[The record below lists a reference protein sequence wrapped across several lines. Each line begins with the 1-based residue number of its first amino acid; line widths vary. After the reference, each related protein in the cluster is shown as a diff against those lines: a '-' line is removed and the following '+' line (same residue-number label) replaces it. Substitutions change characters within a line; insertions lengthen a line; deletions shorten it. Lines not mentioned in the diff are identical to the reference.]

1 MNANRLYTE
10 NEHNDGRYIGNYR
23 VLELIG
29 KGGFAAVYLGKHRYI
44 GTLAAV
50 KVLRAGMNDADE
62 SNFYLEARIAASLV
76 HPRIIRVLEFGVES
90 HRPYLVMDFAPNGTM
105 RQLYPRGSRMTAR
118 ALVKYVDQIAEALQ
132 YVHDRGLVHRDI
144 KPENL
149 LLGDNNRLLLS
160 DFGISIT
167 AHKAAFRTDEIAGT
181 AAYMAPELIEGEACF
196 ASDQYALG
204 VVVYEWLCGIWPF
217 LGNSDEIMDQHLYDF
232 PPPLRDHVPTLPAEV
247 EAVVLK
253 ALAKNPRD
261 RFGSVL
267 EFAVALKAAFG
278 YRSVMSKAQ
287 TRSFL
292 SRPVSGNPATAKKK
306 REQDIWKEISSLF
319 AFDIF
324 AGVVLGMISYT
335 LGLAPQLLWTLLS
348 LCLVVISLG
357 GALIMRSRAL
367 FLLVC
372 GLTIVAALP
381 GIIFHSAALFVLC
394 YMILVLLGLPVA
406 FATSIQFQDERE
418 ARPEKR

>member
-44 GTLAAV
+44 GTLGAV

-149 LLGDNNRLLLS
+149 L
-160 DFGISIT
+160 
-167 AHKAAFRTDEIAGT
+167 
-181 AAYMAPELIEGEACF
+181 
-196 ASDQYALG
+196 
-204 VVVYEWLCGIWPF
+204 
-217 LGNSDEIMDQHLYDF
+217 
-232 PPPLRDHVPTLPAEV
+232 
-247 EAVVLK
+247 
-253 ALAKNPRD
+253 
-261 RFGSVL
+261 
-267 EFAVALKAAFG
+267 
-278 YRSVMSKAQ
+278 
-287 TRSFL
+287 
-292 SRPVSGNPATAKKK
+292 
-306 REQDIWKEISSLF
+306 
-319 AFDIF
+319 
-324 AGVVLGMISYT
+324 
-335 LGLAPQLLWTLLS
+335 
-348 LCLVVISLG
+348 
-357 GALIMRSRAL
+357 
-367 FLLVC
+367 
-372 GLTIVAALP
+372 
-381 GIIFHSAALFVLC
+381 
-394 YMILVLLGLPVA
+394 
-406 FATSIQFQDERE
+406 
-418 ARPEKR
+418 